1 MQRASRL
8 SVPYLLYNLIAGH
21 SKVKSKVDD
30 KWTFNDILLLNKKL
44 NKKIKNAKLTF
55 SKSVKRM

>member
-21 SKVKSKVDD
+21 SKVESKVDD
-30 KWTFNDILLLNKKL
+30 KWTFNDILRLNKKL
-44 NKKIKNAKLTF
+44 NKKIKHAKLTF
-55 SKSVKRM
+55 SKSVKRK